1 MNNIPPSFGVS
12 CVMVSATVAP
22 CSCLR
27 TRRSGSSAR
36 SARPARVAYRNPW
49 LGLAVHLYLR
59 FAEPGPP
66 TPSLLWAIYGPRVRS
81 CWDRTDYLG
90 LRFESPAKRSER
102 LAFWRRYRRAVR
114 LEHGKSLKRQH
125 RVTVETMIHDEGLL
139 EQLPDDVT
147 GAILEFLYKPT
158 AADRR
163 DERSYKQPRR
173 RPRNSMTMTP
183 DDWLD
188 NHAGMGFLAAMVLP
202 MFCESGG
209 DASFQGDRRGRASRE
224 GWPGGPGGK
233 WRRYR
238 DSVTVPGGK

>member
-12 CVMVSATVAP
+12 CVMVSATVATMLVP
-22 CSCLR
+22 ANPPLVCLLCTLGPSWLASR
-27 TRRSGSSAR
+27 I
-36 SARPARVAYRNPW
+36 NPW

-66 TPSLLWAIYGPRVRS
+66 TSSPLWAIYGPRVRS

-163 DERSYKQPRR
+163 DERSYKQFRR

-202 MFCESGG
+202 MFMNPGG
-209 DASFQGDRRGRASRE
+209 TGFFQGGQ
-224 GWPGGPGGK
+224 PGA
-233 WRRYR
+233 RF
-238 DSVTVPGGK
+238 T

>member
-1 MNNIPPSFGVS
+1 
-12 CVMVSATVAP
+12 MVSATVATMLVP
-22 CSCLR
+22 ANPPLVCLLCTLGPSWLASR
-27 TRRSGSSAR
+27 I
-36 SARPARVAYRNPW
+36 NPW
-49 LGLAVHLYLR
+49 LGLVVHLVLR
-59 FAEPGPP
+59 ATELVGTCPWLLTRSRPLELYWGDNPG
-66 TPSLLWAIYGPRVRS
+66 LLWWIYGPRVRGA
-81 CWDRTDYLG
+81 WANRTDYLG

-163 DERSYKQPRR
+163 DERSYKQFRR

-202 MFCESGG
+202 MFMNPGG
-209 DASFQGDRRGRASRE
+209 TGFFQGGP
-224 GWPGGPGGK
+224 PGA
-233 WRRYR
+233 RF
-238 DSVTVPGGK
+238 T